1 MSGFPAAYNTTRDEQ
16 PAYGQAGTASIP
28 PGHGVVV
35 AKLPSGPSAPD
46 SAFSVAPAAPGDAPH
61 AVASHRNTQPLSDKL
76 LGRITLLSS
85 PLFVV
90 RMDSAGKKDV
100 VIGITTADGKW
111 GTAAAVGA
119 ARLVEDVAARDLAW
133 ATRIGL

>member
-1 MSGFPAAYNTTRDEQ
+1 MSGFPAAFNTTRDEQ
-16 PAYGQAGTASIP
+16 PAYGQPGTASIP
-28 PGHGVVV
+28 PGHGVVLV
-35 AKLPSGPSAPD
+35 KLPSGPSSPD
-46 SAFSVAPAAPGDAPH
+46 NAFSVAPAAPGENPH

-90 RMDSAGKKDV
+90 RMETAGKQDD

-111 GTAAAVGA
+111 GTGATLGA
-119 ARLVEDVAARDLAW
+119 ARLVEDVAAGELAW
-133 ATRIGL
+133 ATRIGI